1 MRLTGSLFLLI
12 GALALFLPVVSA
24 QVPEFTSS
32 DVADA
37 AEKLTS
43 HRAHMTNE
51 IRLLAGAR
59 LAGPVITLRLVRDEK
74 AASTE
79 TGLAV
84 IKLLEGAP
92 AGSVVVA
99 VLEDDKAFA
108 VFGASF
114 ATLAKA
120 RKVSGFVVDGS
131 VRDLAELRRM
141 EFPTFARG
149 TAAGSA
155 GGHYRLEGMNV
166 PVLCGGIEVKPGDYI
181 VADEDGVAVA
191 PMERRQEVLVEAKRL
206 QSEEQA
212 LLPLIKKHGSY
223 LKAMQER
230 GATKRQP

>member
-12 GALALFLPVVSA
+12 GSLALFLPAVSA

-37 AEKLTS
+37 AEKLTG

-59 LAGPVITLRLVRDEK
+59 LAGPEITLRLVRDEK
-74 AASTE
+74 ASSTE

-99 VLEDDKAFA
+99 VLEDDKALA

-120 RKVSGFVVDGS
+120 RKISGFVVDG
-131 VRDLAELRRM
+131 
-141 EFPTFARG
+141 
-149 TAAGSA
+149 
-155 GGHYRLEGMNV
+155 
-166 PVLCGGIEVKPGDYI
+166 
-181 VADEDGVAVA
+181 
-191 PMERRQEVLVEAKRL
+191 
-206 QSEEQA
+206 
-212 LLPLIKKHGSY
+212 
-223 LKAMQER
+223 
-230 GATKRQP
+230 